1 VEPGRRS
8 VSGEWCYEQ
17 AGLTIY
23 EGMMGVGRMEN
34 EYELI
39 AAFLGMLDKIQ
50 KAESA
55 VLVVN
60 GWPLAELHELGRA
73 AVCV

>member
-1 VEPGRRS
+1 
-8 VSGEWCYEQ
+8 
-17 AGLTIY
+17 
-23 EGMMGVGRMEN
+23 MMGVGRMEN

-60 GWPLAELHELGRA
+60 GWPLAELIMSSGERPFAFERVGERA
-73 AVCV
+73 GGYGWRRGSSLLFT